1 MYFKELKDSNKLFF
15 KAREDFELF
24 FFQLDLIRLI
34 EFSIL
39 RKKKL
44 NVSSRRI
51 RL

>member
-15 KAREDFELF
+15 KAREDFEF